1 MSKLLHSNAISY
13 MLDVKKHG
21 WKEAAKHGFYSHA
34 SFIAGAAMML
44 LPTSGAGIVSALG
57 SSGLEFMHMGYSAA
71 STLTGAGVMA
81 AGLGGMAANGQMA
94 LVEDKGKRRKF
105 KSQSLNQRPVIPHW
119 WIRDPNDPRYRV
131 LDSSY
136 NESAPVHKGTS
147 ISPHT
152 TILTHDDDVVVL
164 DDNGQ
169 YVRRVKKLNPGK
181 SIVIRHVSKP
191 ADPNLSSLIEK
202 GNMLVDTVG
211 ILNPKE
217 RPIIFRENFS
227 DDNGSHGEPINEGQ
241 NTGLTLANQGD
252 FSNHYSRS
260 RFIID
265 NALEMANYDR
275 LTHNGINPDLT
286 KFVVG
291 HPEFFDIHTLKGNVS
306 SDSVIPRYDVLRQA
320 IAKLS
325 IPTRNAIMNSHLYN
339 EIAGK
344 LTAGAEPFTDLE
356 QESNYASWALD
367 QRTAAALAVILSN
380 ATGNKM
386 ITQHDPALAEVYKL
400 VLGNKFNN
408 LDPNKYKQGKL
419 VLNGSTGGLFANNL
433 KPYDYT
439 AKEIDNNSP
448 QIVYRDVVHTMSSS
462 DQLKQLLYET
472 SKKPLTSVNPYKL
485 AYGAAYNTAS
495 FATKAAINNADLM
508 FHLNQKLAVKGPTT
522 IINTPLVTNVAA
534 KGGLIIK

>member
-1 MSKLLHSNAISY
+1 MSKILHSNAISY

-44 LPTSGAGIVSALG
+44 LPTSGAGVASTLG
-57 SSGLEFMHMGYSAA
+57 YSGLEFMNMGYTAA
-71 STLTGAGVMA
+71 STLTGTGVMA
-81 AGLGGMAANGQMA
+81 AGLGGMAANGQ
-94 LVEDKGKRRKF
+94 LLLDEDKGKKRKF
-105 KSQSLNQRPVIPHW
+105 KTQSLNQRPVIPHW

-136 NESAPVHKGTS
+136 NGSTPTHQGTS
-147 ISPHT
+147 ITPHT
-152 TILTHDDDVVVL
+152 AIPTHDNDVIVI

-169 YVRRVKKLNPGK
+169 YARRVKKLNPGK
-181 SIVIRHVSKP
+181 SIVIRHVSRP
-191 ADPNLSSLIEK
+191 ADPNLPNLIEK
-202 GNMLVDTVG
+202 GNMFIDTVG
-211 ILNPKE
+211 ANPGE
-217 RPIIFRENFS
+217 HPIIFRENFA
-227 DDNGSHGEPINEGQ
+227 DDNGSRGEPINEGQ

-275 LTHNGINPDLT
+275 LTHDGINPDLT
-286 KFVVG
+286 KFVSG
-291 HPEFFDIHTLKGNVS
+291 HPELFDIHTLKGNVS
-306 SDSVIPRYDVLRQA
+306 SDSVIPRYDILRKA

-325 IPTRNAIMNSHLYN
+325 IPTRNAIMDSHLYN

-344 LTAGAEPFTDLE
+344 LMSGIEPFTDLE

-367 QRTAAALAVILSN
+367 QRTAAVLAVILSN
-380 ATGNKM
+380 ATGNQTIK
-386 ITQHDPALAEVYKL
+386 QHDPALSEVYKL
-400 VLGNKFNN
+400 ILGDKFNN
-408 LDPNKYKQGKL
+408 LDPNKYKQGKM
-419 VLNGSTGGLFANNL
+419 VLNGSTGGIFANSL

-439 AKEIDNNSP
+439 AKELDENSP
-448 QIVYRDVVHTMSSS
+448 QAVYKNVIRTMSSS
-462 DQLKQLLYET
+462 DQLKQILYET
-472 SKKPLTSVNPYKL
+472 SKKPQTSINPYKI

-522 IINTPLVTNVAA
+522 IVTTPLVTNVAA
-534 KGGLIIK
+534 KGGLIVK